1 MTTEPWEDGFQS
13 VGPRRLR
20 TFRYPLTRRDHP
32 KWCWELS
39 RLEHNSLPT
48 AETLDV
54 QTTPTMGELAT
65 LVGGILRF
73 LLLASGE
80 RAKAFL
86 AKKWYRADL
95 PARKARL

>member
-1 MTTEPWEDGFQS
+1 
-13 VGPRRLR
+13 
-20 TFRYPLTRRDHP
+20 
-32 KWCWELS
+32 
-39 RLEHNSLPT
+39 
-48 AETLDV
+48 
-54 QTTPTMGELAT
+54 MGELAT